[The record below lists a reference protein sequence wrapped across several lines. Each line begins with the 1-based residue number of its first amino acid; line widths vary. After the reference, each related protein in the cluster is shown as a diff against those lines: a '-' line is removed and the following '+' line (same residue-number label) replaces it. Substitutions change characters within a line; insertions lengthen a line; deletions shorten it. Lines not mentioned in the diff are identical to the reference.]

1 MSADGAVA
9 YLVRDDLQLDA
20 GANFGLNK
28 QTPDIEL
35 YAGIS
40 KRF

>member
-1 MSADGAVA
+1 
-9 YLVRDDLQLDA
+9 LVDDDLQLDA
-20 GANFGLNK
+20 GVDVGLNRE
-28 QTPDIEL
+28 TPDIEL